1 MKSILCISLKMWLL
15 AVAAFTFALPAQ
27 AVRLDSA
34 GINKQFVGVA
44 NYAFSYT
51 SVPLVLTASC
61 YVKSESQSWSPTP
74 QTCSTTDPSKSDSP
88 IESCLVDS
96 CYLCSNPDG
105 IDTAAYMSV
114 GSMRKGLLTYYE
126 GNHKEDNQGYCDFS
140 IGTSSF
146 SISFDFKGTGSDF
159 SLSLIPGTS
168 GAGDWIT
175 SGDCP
180 TDWSLP
186 APPPAFA
193 FSRQANIDPGGQK
206 NLICN
211 EDFFVSLAADPDVSN
226 GAGISVTNNVNALAD
241 GVQEFSAT
249 TTATQS
255 QASGQQSSQ
264 GELRQLSSL
273 AADTAPQTLS
283 SAIELRR
290 FSSRL
295 DADGRR
301 WMATSDGGGEQMYGV
316 LISGTNSEVTELAA
330 CQLMDDDGNTQPL
343 DRDYMYDCDLSSLD
357 GRSTRSEVITT
368 NGSLFRAPPSLGPKP
383 VVAATN
389 AEVVFNLKSAITE
402 FAANAQVA
410 SLSVLDTRVWHAQSG
425 ENRVVMIRD
434 GSTGDVEV
442 VTHSPQAS
450 SPLFMSC
457 SMSSG
462 GDDLN
467 PEYLCQA
474 NLKCS
479 GGSPCESGS
488 WSAISK
494 LTLPEALF
502 KDRPCQSDT
511 GVPALNSLLE
521 VRGSGSDKSLAF
533 QSTVRLPADVVPQPD
548 KTGVRMLVEDAR
560 GHTVVDV
567 DIPGGNQSGGSKS
580 NSWQVA
586 REGKKFTFLA
596 STSTGATGP
605 EITIEQQEADANKW
619 SVAISGITRSLKTKQ
634 LAGPLRASFT
644 LNGSDSTSGLCATT
658 YGNIGQPRVT
668 ATPTSRSTASLE
680 WTAPDM
686 GGQTFTGYTV
696 TWGYDGSSIAAGT
709 LLIDDY
715 DIQSTVIGDLG
726 CNPNCIFSVTANA
739 LDVSVLPSAPVASPI
754 PALGLQALILLILV
768 MLGTGIIWIRRL
780 T

>member
-1 MKSILCISLKMWLL
+1 
-15 AVAAFTFALPAQ
+15 
-27 AVRLDSA
+27 
-34 GINKQFVGVA
+34 
-44 NYAFSYT
+44 
-51 SVPLVLTASC
+51 
-61 YVKSESQSWSPTP
+61 
-74 QTCSTTDPSKSDSP
+74 
-88 IESCLVDS
+88 
-96 CYLCSNPDG
+96 
-105 IDTAAYMSV
+105 
-114 GSMRKGLLTYYE
+114 
-126 GNHKEDNQGYCDFS
+126 
-140 IGTSSF
+140 
-146 SISFDFKGTGSDF
+146 
-159 SLSLIPGTS
+159 
-168 GAGDWIT
+168 
-175 SGDCP
+175 
-180 TDWSLP
+180 
-186 APPPAFA
+186 
-193 FSRQANIDPGGQK
+193 
-206 NLICN
+206 
-211 EDFFVSLAADPDVSN
+211 
-226 GAGISVTNNVNALAD
+226 
-241 GVQEFSAT
+241 
-249 TTATQS
+249 
-255 QASGQQSSQ
+255 
-264 GELRQLSSL
+264 
-273 AADTAPQTLS
+273 
-283 SAIELRR
+283 
-290 FSSRL
+290 
-295 DADGRR
+295 
-301 WMATSDGGGEQMYGV
+301 
-316 LISGTNSEVTELAA
+316 
-330 CQLMDDDGNTQPL
+330 
-343 DRDYMYDCDLSSLD
+343 
-357 GRSTRSEVITT
+357 
-368 NGSLFRAPPSLGPKP
+368 
-383 VVAATN
+383 
-389 AEVVFNLKSAITE
+389 
-402 FAANAQVA
+402 
-410 SLSVLDTRVWHAQSG
+410 
-425 ENRVVMIRD
+425 
-434 GSTGDVEV
+434 
-442 VTHSPQAS
+442 
-450 SPLFMSC
+450 
-457 SMSSG
+457 MSSG
-462 GDDLN
+462 GNDLN

-533 QSTVRLPADVVPQPD
+533 QSTVRLPADAVPQPD

-658 YGNIGQPRVT
+658 YGNVGQPSVT
-668 ATPTSRSTASLE
+668 ATPTSRSTALLE

-726 CNPNCIFSVTANA
+726 CNPNCVFSVTANA

-768 MLGTGIIWIRRL
+768 MLGTGIIWTRRL